1 MGVVTG
7 KSGNFKVSTNVVA
20 NLEEWKLDIECDM
33 EDTTNFGSNGWEESV
48 PTIKKWSGSVKGK
61 WNMADTSGQKALQDA
76 LLGGT
81 SINAVFN
88 VDGTNDYS
96 GTGYVKKVN
105 VGQPVKGVV
114 EFSADIQGTAAL
126 TYG

>member
-1 MGVVTG
+1 
-7 KSGNFKVSTNVVA
+7 
-20 NLEEWKLDIECDM
+20 
-33 EDTTNFGSNGWEESV
+33 V

-61 WNMADTSGQKALQDA
+61 WNMADTNGQKALQDA

-105 VGQPVKGVV
+105 IGQPVKGVV